1 MTKSDYAGAG
11 VDIDAGN
18 RAVELMKEAVKSTYG
33 PEVLA
38 GIGSFGGLFDAS
50 SLAAMKSPVLVAS
63 TDGVGTK
70 VKLAAMANRYRS
82 IGHDIVNHCIDDIL
96 AQGARPLMFL
106 DYYATSKLIPEV
118 VAEVVG
124 GIAEACREAE
134 CALIGGE
141 TAEMPGVY
149 MEGEFDLAGTI
160 VGVVE
165 REAIL
170 PRADIRAGD
179 VVIGIRS
186 SGPHTNGY
194 SLIRRIFENV
204 PLETVFPE
212 LGIPLAEAL
221 LAPHR
226 SYLPVLYSSLT
237 HIKGLAHLTGGGFIE
252 NIPRILPEGVSA
264 RIETE
269 NWPSPALFHL
279 IQQKGEIPTDEM
291 FRVFNMGIG
300 MIAVVEKDEVAR
312 VQRNIPEESFI
323 IGEIIAG
330 DRKVKL
336 V

>member
-96 AQGARPLMFL
+96 VQGARPLMFL

-212 LGIPLAEAL
+212 LGIPLADAL

-264 RIETE
+264 RIEAE
-269 NWPSPALFHL
+269 NWPIPALFHL